1 MLKQL
6 KQLKGQKGFTLIG
19 LMIVVAIIGI
29 LAAIAIPNFLTY
41 QMKSRTS
48 EAKVNLGAIKTSEIA
63 FQGER
68 GCFIGITAS
77 TVTLGT
83 TAVPWAGGAL
93 SASPRCAGTDATTM
107 GTFADIGFGPAG
119 AVRYQY
125 SALGTAAATAP
136 PAPGVCAGGG
146 ATIATAAGTSP
157 GLGFVAS
164 ARADLDGTA
173 PVGVYNVSE
182 VTQVTDCVPGAF

>member
-6 KQLKGQKGFTLIG
+6 NQLKGQKGFTLIE

-48 EAKVNLGAIKTSEIA
+48 EAKVNLGAIKTSEVA

-68 GCFIGITAS
+68 GCFLG
-77 TVTLGT
+77 TVANPATMTGGT
-83 TAVPWAGGAL
+83 TATPWVLVTTAT
-93 SASPRCAGTDATTM
+93 ASVCTGTVFAGTFFDL
-107 GTFADIGFGPAG
+107 GFAPAG

-125 SALGTAAATAP
+125 TTVGAATATP
-136 PAPGVCAGGG
+136 VPAVGVCPTIGTAG
-146 ATIATAAGTSP
+146 SP
-157 GLGFVAS
+157 GLGFGATAV
-164 ARADLDGTA
+164 ADLDGDTVFGRYA
-173 PVGVYNVSE
+173 VAE
-182 VTQVTDCVPGAF
+182 VTQVTDCVPGVF

>member
-1 MLKQL
+1 ML
-6 KQLKGQKGFTLIG
+6 KQLKGQKGFTLIE

-68 GCFIGITAS
+68 GCFIGLTAS
-77 TVTLGT
+77 TVTVGT
-83 TAVPWAGGAL
+83 TAVAWLGGAL
-93 SASPRCAGTDATTM
+93 TPAICTGTVFS
-107 GTFADIGFGPAG
+107 GTFTDIGFAPAG
-119 AVRYQY
+119 PVRYQY
-125 SALGTAAATAP
+125 SGLGTATVTAL
-136 PAPGVCAGGG
+136 PAVGVCAGGA
-146 ATIATAAGTSP
+146 ATIAAAAGATP

-164 ARADLDGTA
+164 ATANLDGVA
-173 PVGVYNVSE
+173 PAGVYNVSE
-182 VTQVTDCVPGAF
+182 VTQVTDCVPGVF

>member
-1 MLKQL
+1 MFKR
-6 KQLKGQKGFTLIG
+6 LKGQKGFTLIE

-68 GCFIGITAS
+68 GCFLGLTAS
-77 TVTLGT
+77 TVTVGT
-83 TAVPWAGGAL
+83 TAVAWAGGAL
-93 SASPRCAGTDATTM
+93 SGTPRCAGTDATTL
-107 GTFADIGFGPAG
+107 GTFTDIGFAPAG

-125 SALGTAAATAP
+125 SAVATVAGTAI
-136 PAPGVCAGGG
+136 PAPGICAGGA
-146 ATIATAAGTSP
+146 ATIAAAAGATP

-164 ARADLDGTA
+164 ARADLDGNT
-173 PVGVYNVSE
+173 VIGVYNVSE
-182 VTQVTDCVPGAF
+182 VTQVTDCVPQVF

>member
-6 KQLKGQKGFTLIG
+6 KIKGQKGFTLFE

-68 GCFIGITAS
+68 GCFLGIPVNYTGAL
-77 TVTLGT
+77 VNGT
-83 TAVPWAGGAL
+83 NPQPWAIGAATGATL
-93 SASPRCAGTDATTM
+93 CATAFV
-107 GTFADIGFGPAG
+107 GTFTDIGFAPAG

-125 SALGTAAATAP
+125 NTFATAAATAA
-136 PAPGVCAGGG
+136 PAAGACPAVG
-146 ATIATAAGTSP
+146 ATATPGAGFTADATAN
-157 GLGFVAS
+157 
-164 ARADLDGTA
+164 LDSTG
-173 PVGVYNVSE
+173 GNGNYRVSE
-182 VTQVTDCVPGAF
+182 VTQVTDCAPTVF

>member
-6 KQLKGQKGFTLIG
+6 KIKGQKGFTLIE

-68 GCFIGITAS
+68 GCFIGIPVNYAGTLVKGTTPQVWVVGAVTAS
-77 TVTLGT
+77 L
-83 TAVPWAGGAL
+83 
-93 SASPRCAGTDATTM
+93 CAGATPVFT
-107 GTFADIGFGPAG
+107 GTFTDIGFAPAG
-119 AVRYQY
+119 MVRYQY
-125 SALGTAAATAP
+125 NTFATATATAV
-136 PAPGVCAGGG
+136 PAAGVCPTVGTTATPGAGFTAD
-146 ATIATAAGTSP
+146 AT
-157 GLGFVAS
+157 
-164 ARADLDGTA
+164 ADLDSAGA
-173 PVGVYNVSE
+173 NGNYRVSE
-182 VTQVTDCVPGAF
+182 VTQVMDCAPTVF

>member
-6 KQLKGQKGFTLIG
+6 KIKGQKGFTLIE

-68 GCFIGITAS
+68 GCFLTA
-77 TVTLGT
+77 
-83 TAVPWAGGAL
+83 
-93 SASPRCAGTDATTM
+93 ASPAAAGTVPVGSGGVAWVPGVLTAATCVTAFA
-107 GTFADIGFGPAG
+107 GTYFDIGFAPAG

-125 SALGTAAATAP
+125 DAFATAAATAQ
-136 PAPGVCAGGG
+136 PAVGVCAAPG
-146 ATIATAAGTSP
+146 ATATPGAGFTALATANLDNVGAAG
-157 GLGFVAS
+157 
-164 ARADLDGTA
+164 R
-173 PVGVYNVSE
+173 YMVSE
-182 VTQVTDCVPGAF
+182 VTQVTDCSPTIF